1 MDKTVY
7 DIDGLKITIET
18 EKIDDAKKKE
28 DYQRRLIG
36 YQFKAIRESAG
47 MTRAQ
52 FSEWTGIPIRTME
65 EWEIGRRVMPDYV
78 LRLVAYKVLMEKA
91 AGRI

>member
-28 DYQRRLIG
+28 DYRRRLIG

>member
-18 EKIDDAKKKE
+18 EKIDEAKMME
-28 DYQRRLIG
+28 DYQKRLIG

-47 MTRAQ
+47 MSRVQ

-65 EWEIGRRVMPDYV
+65 EWEVGRRVMPDYV

>member
-7 DIDGLKITIET
+7 NIDGLKITIET
-18 EKIDDAKKKE
+18 EKIDDAKKK
-28 DYQRRLIG
+28 DDFQRRLIG

-65 EWEIGRRVMPDYV
+65 EWEIGRRVMPEYV

>member
-18 EKIDDAKKKE
+18 EKIDDAKKK
-28 DYQRRLIG
+28 DDFHRRLVG
-36 YQFKAIRESAG
+36 YQFRAIRESAG
-47 MTRAQ
+47 MSRAQ
-52 FSEWTGIPIRTME
+52 FSEWTGIPSRTME
-65 EWEIGRRVMPDYV
+65 EWEIGRRIMPDYV
-78 LRLVAYKVLMEKA
+78 LRLVAYKVLMEKT

>member
-47 MTRAQ
+47 MTRVQ

>member
-7 DIDGLKITIET
+7 NIDGLKITIET